1 MAWLGKLVDKGKR
14 KKKAEKQKEKKQMHH
29 QIQRKKLLENVDGK
43 AVNLKVKVR
52 VREEEEED
60 REEEIMGSRR
70 EGGTAGESLVE
81 VRRGDRIIT
90 MVGSQ
95 VLREGCPTEIQVTL

>member
-1 MAWLGKLVDKGKR
+1 MAWLVKLVDKGKR
-14 KKKAEKQKEKKQMHH
+14 KKRAEKEKEKMQMHH

-52 VREEEEED
+52 VREEED
-60 REEEIMGSRR
+60 REEGIMGSRR
-70 EGGTAGESLVE
+70 EGGTAGESPVE

>member
-1 MAWLGKLVDKGKR
+1 VAWLVKLVDKGKR
-14 KKKAEKQKEKKQMHH
+14 KKRAEKQKEKKQMHH

-52 VREEEEED
+52 VREEED
-60 REEEIMGSRR
+60 REEGIMGSTR

-81 VRRGDRIIT
+81 VRRGNRIIT

>member
-1 MAWLGKLVDKGKR
+1 M
-14 KKKAEKQKEKKQMHH
+14 
-29 QIQRKKLLENVDGK
+29 ENVDGK

-52 VREEEEED
+52 VREEEEGD
-60 REEEIMGSRR
+60 REEEIMGSTR

-81 VRRGDRIIT
+81 VRRGNRIIT

-95 VLREGCPTEIQVTL
+95 VLREGCQPGMQVTL

>member
-1 MAWLGKLVDKGKR
+1 MAWLVKLVDKGKR
-14 KKKAEKQKEKKQMHH
+14 KKRTEKQKEKKKMHH
-29 QIQRKKLLENVDGK
+29 QIQREKLLENVDGK
-43 AVNLKVKVR
+43 AVNLKVKVGLK
-52 VREEEEED
+52 EEEED

-81 VRRGDRIIT
+81 VRRGDRIIN

-95 VLREGCPTEIQVTL
+95 VLREGCQPGIQVTL

>member
-1 MAWLGKLVDKGKR
+1 MAWLVKLSGKGKR
-14 KKKAEKQKEKKQMHH
+14 KKRTEKQKEKKKMHH
-29 QIQRKKLLENVDGK
+29 QIQREKLLENVDGK
-43 AVNLKVKVR
+43 AVNLKVKVG
-52 VREEEEED
+52 VREEED
-60 REEEIMGSRR
+60 RKEGIMGSTR

-95 VLREGCPTEIQVTL
+95 VLREGCQPGMQVTL